1 MKINGKRWVEFLIA
15 CILIGMIL
23 LFFHTGD
30 WLQNVELAVV
40 SGIAL
45 AVIRIAAG
53 VLWKDHIHQ

>member
-1 MKINGKRWVEFLIA
+1 MKINGKRCVEFCIA
-15 CILIGMIL
+15 CILIGIIL

-30 WLQNVELAVV
+30 WLQNIEVAVV

-53 VLWKDHIHQ
+53 VLWKKLQ

>member
-1 MKINGKRWVEFLIA
+1 MEFCIA

-30 WLQNVELAVV
+30 WLQNIEVAVV

-45 AVIRIAAG
+45 AVMRIVAG
-53 VLWKDHIHQ
+53 ALWKKLQ

>member
-1 MKINGKRWVEFLIA
+1 MKINGKRWVEFCIA

-30 WLQNVELAVV
+30 WLQNIEVAVV

-45 AVIRIAAG
+45 AVMRIVAG
-53 VLWKDHIHQ
+53 ALWKKLQ

>member
-1 MKINGKRWVEFLIA
+1 MEFLIA